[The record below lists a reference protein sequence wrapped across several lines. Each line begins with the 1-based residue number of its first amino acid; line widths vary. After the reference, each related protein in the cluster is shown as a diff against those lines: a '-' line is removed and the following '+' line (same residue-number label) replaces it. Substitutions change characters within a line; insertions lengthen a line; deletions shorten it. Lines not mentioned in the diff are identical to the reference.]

1 MQQTQALSAP
11 RGARLYHGW
20 LVVAAAFLVA
30 TFGWGLG
37 FYGPG
42 IYLAALSA
50 RGGWPTTELAPAI
63 TAYYLLSATLIFFW
77 VGPLFDRLGARA
89 VVSSGAV
96 AMACGVMLLTPA
108 ERLWQVYAA
117 FAVMSLGWATMSG
130 AAVNIIVAPWF
141 DRRRGLAVSGALNGA
156 STGGIVFAP
165 LLTALIARFGFALA
179 IAVSAAIML
188 ALLVPVAALV
198 LRPKRREES
207 DAGDGAAEG
216 SRLAAR
222 EPPGWRL
229 GATLRQRGFIGI
241 SLPFALGLTAQVGFL
256 THQMAYL
263 APLIGTGAAGWAIGA
278 TAFAAILGRIATGFI
293 VDHVDRRAVSC
304 ANFLVQ
310 ALAMTILATT
320 SDAWALFLGCV
331 LFGLGVGNV
340 VSLPGLIVQREF
352 PREHFSRVVSLVVA
366 INQFTF
372 AFGPSLLGEIEYLSG
387 GYGAALLACLAMQV
401 IAAVVVVVLKGHSP
415 RG

>member
-1 MQQTQALSAP
+1 MHQTQALSAP

-42 IYLAALSA
+42 IYLVALTA
-50 RGGWPTTELAPAI
+50 REGWSTAELSPAI
-63 TAYYLLSATLIFFW
+63 TCYYILGATLIFFW

-89 VVSSGAV
+89 VVIGGAL
-96 AMACGVMLLTPA
+96 AMASGVMLLPPA

-130 AAVNIIVAPWF
+130 AALNIIVAPWF
-141 DRRRGLAVSGALNGA
+141 DRRRGRAVSWALNGA

-165 LLTALIARFGFALA
+165 LLAALIARFGFALA

-188 ALLVPVAALV
+188 ALLVSVTALV

-207 DAGDGAAEG
+207 DAGDAVAEG
-216 SRLAAR
+216 RRSSSGEAPR
-222 EPPGWRL
+222 WRL
-229 GATLRQRGFIGI
+229 GATLRQRRFIGI
-241 SLPFALGLTAQVGFL
+241 SVPFALGLTAQVGFL

-263 APLIGTGAAGWAIGA
+263 EPLISAALAGWAIGA
-278 TAFAAILGRIATGFI
+278 TALAAILGRIATGFV

-310 ALAMTILATT
+310 ALAMTILIMAN
-320 SDAWALFLGCV
+320 DARVLFLGCV

-372 AFGPSLLGEIEYLSG
+372 AFGPSLLGELEYLSG
-387 GYGAALLACLAMQV
+387 GYGAALVACLAMQV
-401 IAAVVVVVLKGHSP
+401 IAAVAVVVLRGSP

>member
-1 MQQTQALSAP
+1 MHQMQALSAP
-11 RGARLYHGW
+11 RAARLYHGW
-20 LVVAAAFLVA
+20 LVVAAAFIVA
-30 TFGWGLG
+30 TFGFGLG

-42 IYLAALSA
+42 IYLVALTA
-50 RGGWPTTELAPAI
+50 REGWSTVELSPAI
-63 TAYYLLSATLIFFW
+63 TGYYILSAVQIFFW

-89 VVSSGAV
+89 VVIGGAL
-96 AMACGVMLLTPA
+96 AMACGVMLLTAA

-130 AAVNIIVAPWF
+130 AGIDIIVAPWF
-141 DRRRGLAVSGALNGA
+141 DRRRGLAVSWALNGA

-165 LLTALIARFGFALA
+165 LLTALIARFGFTPA

-207 DAGDGAAEG
+207 DTGDGAAEG
-216 SRLAAR
+216 SRSSAR
-222 EPPGWRL
+222 EASRWRL

-256 THQMAYL
+256 THQMAYV
-263 APLIGTGAAGWAIGA
+263 APLIGAALAGWAISA
-278 TAFAAILGRIATGFI
+278 TAFAAILGRIATGFV
-293 VDHVDRRAVSC
+293 VDHVDRRAVAC
-304 ANFLVQ
+304 GNFLMQ
-310 ALAMTILATT
+310 ALAMAIPMTT
-320 SDAWALFLGCV
+320 NDAWVLFLGCV

-352 PREHFSRVVSLVVA
+352 PSERFSRIVSLVVA
-366 INQFTF
+366 INQFSF
-372 AFGPSLLGEIEYLSG
+372 AFGPSLLGEFEYLSG
-387 GYGAALLACLAMQV
+387 GYGAALVACLAMQV
-401 IAAVVVVVLKGHSP
+401 IAAVVVVVL
-415 RG
+415 RGPARHG